1 MLPEMDILMWAI
13 VLCLGVVSVLSFVL
27 VKRLKQTLDNVDKT
41 LMTVNDAVSGL
52 QASLIPFIERTS
64 SLEDKAD
71 QVLQDSSI
79 RFQRIE
85 DSLLPLVDDVRQ
97 MANTYERL
105 GSNVD
110 SVLNSRLPALVED
123 LSGVLQNISAV
134 SQDIEDKLR
143 KIDPIFQTVN
153 RTGTTIND
161 VVSVVRPGALS
172 VATEI
177 ASVTAG
183 IRTALNFLIHKRKEK

>member
-1 MLPEMDILMWAI
+1 MRPEMDILIWAI
-13 VLCLGVVSVLSFVL
+13 VLCLGIVSVLSFVL
-27 VKRLKQTLDNVDKT
+27 VKRLKQTLDNVDNT

-52 QASLIPFIERTS
+52 QASFIPFMERTS
-64 SLEDKAD
+64 SLEDKAGL
-71 QVLQDSSI
+71 VLQDSSM

-85 DSLLPLVDDVRQ
+85 DSLLPLVADVRRL
-97 MANTYERL
+97 ANTYERL

-110 SVLNSRLPALVED
+110 SVVNSRLPALAED
-123 LSGVLQNISAV
+123 LSGVLRDVSAI

-153 RTGTTIND
+153 KTGTTIND
-161 VVSVVRPGALS
+161 VVSIVRPGALG

-183 IRTALNFLIHKRKEK
+183 MRTALNFLIHKRKEK